1 MLVYYKEKN
10 NNIIKVENN
19 GSILHKGDII
29 TIDKKVYECICL
41 IYGKCNTTK
50 DFIAEVFLKELEQVR
65 YDI

>member
-41 IYGKCNTTK
+41 IYSKSTK
-50 DFIAEVFLKELEQVR
+50 DFIAEVFLKEFEQVR